1 MTFADHTP
9 CKVVMASPTPVD
21 RDHDGVNRGLAR
33 ALHPGMVTITRNRL
47 VSPLLAALMSA
58 APCALASGAT
68 ADYSQANALVQNLV
82 TTVPLAGAGLVVAGD
97 GGILHEAWFGNYTA
111 NTRVP
116 VASASKWVSAIAI
129 ARLVDDGLL
138 AWDTTVGSLMPE
150 APADKHPITLRQLF
164 SHTSGLAGGEG
175 GCLGDQ
181 TTTLAACAATILAA
195 PLARAPGT
203 CFSYGGGSMQ
213 VAGRLAELATGQTW
227 DALFV
232 QRVATPL
239 GLVATD
245 YAFNSTAPGYV
256 AVPNPRIAGGVRST
270 ARDMARLAQLFAADG
285 AFAGTQL
292 LAPATV
298 AYMMADQTD
307 GAPYASNPDPTSF
320 GYGIGLWRNRV
331 DASAVAREVAS
342 PGAFGTWPWFDRDT
356 GVGGVLL
363 VRNVLGNVEPT
374 ARRLTAAVRTAAG
387 DGGPLFDAGFEGAS
401 MRSGCGLP

>member
-1 MTFADHTP
+1 MANATRDTHRPCLFA
-9 CKVVMASPTPVD
+9 A
-21 RDHDGVNRGLAR
+21 
-33 ALHPGMVTITRNRL
+33 
-47 VSPLLAALMSA
+47 LLAVAPFGA
-58 APCALASGAT
+58 ATGGI
-68 ADYSQANALVQNLV
+68 ADYAQADALVQDLV
-82 TTVPLAGAGLVVAGD
+82 AAVPLAGAGLVVSGGD
-97 GGILHEAWFGNYTA
+97 AVLHEAYFGNYTA
-111 NTRVP
+111 DTRVP
-116 VASASKWVSAIAI
+116 VASASKWVSAVAI
-129 ARLVDDGLL
+129 ARLVDEGLL

-195 PLARAPGT
+195 PLARPPGA

-213 VAGRLAELATGQTW
+213 VAGRLAELATGQSW
-227 DALFV
+227 DTLFV

-239 GLVATD
+239 GLTATD

-256 AVPNPRIAGGVRST
+256 SVPNPRIAGGVRST
-270 ARDMARLAQLFAADG
+270 ARDLARIARLFAAEGSFGG
-285 AFAGTQL
+285 AQL
-292 LAPATV
+292 LAPATI

-331 DASAVAREVAS
+331 DASAIALEVAS
-342 PGAFGTWPWFDRDT
+342 PGAFGTWPWFDRAT

-363 VRNVLGNVEPT
+363 VRNALGNVEPT
-374 ARRLTAAVRTAAG
+374 ARRLTAAVRTASGTGA
-387 DGGPLFDAGFEGAS
+387 PLFDAGFEGAP
-401 MRSGCGLP
+401 MRAGCGLP

>member
-1 MTFADHTP
+1 VTHDGLRE
-9 CKVVMASPTPVD
+9 VVAASPSTTRAAPA
-21 RDHDGVNRGLAR
+21 VNRRGPDALAAR
-33 ALHPGMVTITRNRL
+33 MTMTTRNPCL
-47 VSPLLAALMSA
+47 PLLLAALLAA
-58 APCALASGAT
+58 APFGCATGGG
-68 ADYSQANALVQNLV
+68 ADYAQADALVQDLV
-82 TTVPLAGAGLVVAGD
+82 AGVPLAGAGFVVAGD
-97 GGILHEAWFGNYTA
+97 DAVLHEAYFGNYTA
-111 NTRVP
+111 DTRVP

-129 ARLVDDGLL
+129 ARLVDEGLL

-181 TTTLAACAATILAA
+181 DTTLAACAATILAA

-213 VAGRLAELATGQTW
+213 VAGRLAEIAAGQGW
-227 DALFV
+227 DTLFV

-239 GLVATD
+239 GLTATD

-256 AVPNPRIAGGVRST
+256 TVTNPRIGGGVRST
-270 ARDMARLAQLFAADG
+270 ARDLSRIAQLFAQDG
-285 AFAGTQL
+285 AFGGMQL
-292 LAPATV
+292 LAPATIDF
-298 AYMMADQTD
+298 MMADQTA
-307 GAPYASNPDPTSF
+307 GAPYSNNPDPDSY

-331 DASAVAREVAS
+331 DAGPVAREVAS

-363 VRNVLGNVEPT
+363 VRNALANIEPT
-374 ARRLTAAVRTAAG
+374 ARRLTAAVRTASGAG
-387 DGGPLFDAGFEGAS
+387 APLFDADFEGAP
-401 MRSGCGLP
+401 MRAGCAAP